1 MAKKEEFLKRLRA
14 TFAIEAE
21 EHLQALTAGLLELE
35 QTPEEEQQKEI
46 VEGIFREAHSL
57 KGAARAV
64 DMADIEAVS
73 HALENV
79 LAVVKRGEM
88 VPTAGL
94 LETLHRAVDAL
105 GKLLSAPEE
114 VAVTEWVER
123 LARAEAGEVDAVAAV
138 GEVGSREEVS
148 AAVPGEEEGAVS
160 PAMSTEAAVPV
171 EQMEEPPA
179 PVEPPTVVEAPTGAD
194 AEGVLEEEKAAEGPT
209 PAETIRI
216 STAHLDALLRQ
227 VEEMTSARLMAEQH
241 VVDLQEVRGLVEE
254 WKKAWGRVAPEVRR
268 AGQPLDG
275 KGEGNRGLQGTPLS
289 RVLGF
294 LEWNQEHLEVLD
306 GRLAKLETA
315 AMRDRRAVGGMVD
328 EVLDDMKQVLTQP
341 FSTFAQS
348 FPRLVRDLA
357 REQGKEVALSLQGSQ
372 VEIDRRIL
380 EALKDPFVHLLRN
393 AVDHGIEKPEERERI
408 GKPGRGTVTVSL
420 SQVSGN
426 RVEVMVAEDGAG
438 IDVAAVRAAAVR
450 RGMVGA
456 DAAEELKDEEALG
469 LVFRSDLSTSRI
481 ITDISGRGLGLA
493 IVREKVENLGGSIA
507 IETEPG
513 KGTGFRM
520 LLPLSLATFRTIL
533 VRAGGRPFAIP
544 TGKVEQ
550 AVRIPRE
557 EVRTVEN
564 RETVPLD
571 NAAVPLVP
579 LADVLELPRP
589 EGQPEED
596 PIHVQTLVMG
606 TGEERIAFGVDAVEN
621 EQVVLIKGLG
631 RQLARVRNVAGATVL
646 GSGQVVPILNV
657 LDLLK
662 SAVRVQGKSVR
673 SAAEKSQK
681 RADRIL
687 VVEDS
692 ITSRTLLKNILE
704 VAGYQVT
711 TAVDGVEGLTEL
723 REEAFDLVVSDVEM
737 PRMDGFELAE
747 KIRAD
752 ERLAELPVVLVTSL
766 ESREDRERGIDVGA
780 NAYIVKSSFD
790 QSNLLETVGRLI

>member
-35 QTPEEEQQKEI
+35 QTSEDEVRKEI
-46 VEGIFREAHSL
+46 VERVFREAHSL

-64 DMADIEAVS
+64 DMADIEAIS
-73 HALENV
+73 HALESV
-79 LAVVKRGEM
+79 LAVMKRGEM
-88 VPTAGL
+88 APTAGL

-105 GKLLSAPEE
+105 GKLLTAPEE
-114 VAVTEWVER
+114 VAVMEWVER
-123 LARAEAGEVDAVAAV
+123 LARVEAGEVDEITEE
-138 GEVGSREEVS
+138 GEVRSRED
-148 AAVPGEEEGAVS
+148 VPPTSHGEEEGRIP
-160 PAMSTEAAVPV
+160 PATSQEAAVPV
-171 EQMEEPPA
+171 EPVEEPLA
-179 PVEPPTVVEAPTGAD
+179 PVESPAAVGESTGAD
-194 AEGVLEEEKAAEGPT
+194 AEEVLEEEKAAEGP
-209 PAETIRI
+209 ASVETIRI

-227 VEEMTSARLMAEQH
+227 VEEMTSARLAAEQH
-241 VVDLQEVRGLVEE
+241 VVDLQEVRGLMEE
-254 WKKAWGRVAPEVRR
+254 WKKAWGRVAPEMRRVR
-268 AGQPLDG
+268 QPLDG
-275 KGEGNRGLQGTPLS
+275 KGEGNGGWQGTPLS

-294 LEWNQEHLEVLD
+294 LEWNQEHLEGLD
-306 GRLAKLETA
+306 SRLAKLETA
-315 AMRDRRAVGGMVD
+315 AMQDRRAVGGMVD

-341 FSTFAQS
+341 FSTFAAS
-348 FPRLVRDLA
+348 FPRMVRDLA
-357 REQGKEVALSLQGSQ
+357 REQGKEVELSLQGSQ

-408 GKPGRGTVTVSL
+408 GKSGRGTVTVSL

-426 RVEVMVAEDGAG
+426 RVEVLVADDGAG
-438 IDVAAVRAAAVR
+438 IDAAAVRAAAVR
-450 RGMVGA
+450 HGMI
-456 DAAEELKDEEALG
+456 DAEEAEGLSEGEALA
-469 LVFRSDLSTSRI
+469 LIFRSDLSTSRI

-493 IVREKVENLGGSIA
+493 IVREKVENLGGTIA

-533 VRAGGRPFAIP
+533 VHSGGRPFAIP
-544 TGKVEQ
+544 TGKVER
-550 AVRIPRE
+550 AVRILRE
-557 EVRTVEN
+557 EIRTVEN

-571 NAAVPLVP
+571 GAAVPLVP
-579 LADVLELPRP
+579 LADVLELPQP
-589 EGQPEED
+589 EGQAEED
-596 PIHVQTLVMG
+596 PVYVQTLVMG
-606 TGEERIAFGVDAVEN
+606 AGEERIAFGVDAVVN

-631 RQLARVRNVAGATVL
+631 RQLVRVRNVAGATVL

-662 SAVRVQGKSVR
+662 SAVRVQGKSGR
-673 SAAEKSQK
+673 AATQKSQT
-681 RADRIL
+681 RADNIL

-711 TAVDGVEGLTEL
+711 TAVDGVEGFTAL
-723 REEAFDLVVSDVEM
+723 REGAFDLVVSDVEM
-737 PRMDGFELAE
+737 PRMDGFELTE
-747 KIRAD
+747 EIRGD
-752 ERLAELPVVLVTSL
+752 ERLGELPVVLVTSL
-766 ESREDRERGIDVGA
+766 ESREHRERGIDVGA